1 LERLNPDYIL
11 LLNNDTMVDKHFL
24 DEMVNFGENN
34 PVVGFLGPKAYYYH
48 NPQLIE
54 FTGGGC
60 YPL

>member
-1 LERLNPDYIL
+1 
-11 LLNNDTMVDKHFL
+11 MVDKHFL